1 MTASWLDN
9 YGSPAP
15 VRPITPAPRPPR
27 PNPLAPPA
35 VAHTAVARARAQA
48 LAELIRRHR
57 DEYRQL
63 LADELAAEGLS

>member
-1 MTASWLDN
+1 MTAPWTEK

-15 VRPITPAPRPPR
+15 LRTVHTPAPVPPR

-63 LADELAAEGLS
+63 LADELEGLT